1 MGRIMKSIALVYE
14 SLIGLEFFL
23 GRSDGL
29 RGLWEG
35 TIVVMGF
42 RWDYLMTVALMLYY
56 SL

>member
-1 MGRIMKSIALVYE
+1 MGRIMKSMALVYE